1 MFGMKSRGQ
10 SGPERDLGFG
20 SALASESGARLL
32 NQDGSFNTQRVGLG
46 PLASLH
52 LYDALLTIS
61 WPRFL
66 ALVAIAYLGSNVI
79 FAFAYMALGPE
90 ALTGALELS
99 PSNFPRAF
107 FFSVHTLST
116 VGYGSIVPASVAA
129 NALMTIESV
138 FGIFGVALTTGLVF
152 ARFARPTAKILF
164 SKNALIAPYRG
175 ERGLMFR
182 IANQRSTQII
192 ELEATVT
199 FSRMVEEDGRRI
211 RRFYPLALERQK
223 VVFFPLAWTIV
234 HPINRDS
241 PFHDLTGE
249 ECLRS
254 EAEILVLL
262 KGIDETFSQIVH
274 ARSSYTAEE
283 IQWSSKFSDLH
294 LREGEHVV
302 GIDLG
307 RLSDFEPVTAFTK

>member
-1 MFGMKSRGQ
+1 MFGMNPRGQ
-10 SGPERDLGFG
+10 REPERDLGFG
-20 SALASESGARLL
+20 SALASGSGARLL
-32 NQDGSFNTQRVGLG
+32 NQDGSFNTRRVGLG

-61 WPRFL
+61 WARFL
-66 ALVAIAYLGSNVI
+66 ALVATAYLASNVA
-79 FAFAYMALGPE
+79 FALAYMALGPA
-90 ALTGALELS
+90 ALTGALEAS
-99 PSNFPRAF
+99 ASTFPRAF

-164 SKNALIAPYRG
+164 SKNALVAPYRG
-175 ERGLMFR
+175 EHGLMFR

-199 FSRMVEEDGRRI
+199 FSRMVEEDGRPI

-241 PFHDLTGE
+241 PFYDLTGE
-249 ECLRS
+249 ECIRS
-254 EAEILVLL
+254 DAEILVLL
-262 KGIDETFSQIVH
+262 KGIDETFSQTVH

-283 IQWSSKFSDLH
+283 ILWSSKFSDLH
-294 LREGEHVV
+294 LREGEHIV

-307 RLSDFEPVTAFTK
+307 RLSDFETAN

>member
-1 MFGMKSRGQ
+1 MFGMKPRGQ
-10 SGPERDLGFG
+10 REPEHDLGFG
-20 SALASESGARLL
+20 SALASDSGARLL
-32 NQDGSFNTQRVGLG
+32 NQDGSFNTRRVGLG

-66 ALVAIAYLGSNVI
+66 ALVATAYLASNVA
-79 FAFAYMALGPE
+79 FAFAYMALGPA
-90 ALTGALELS
+90 ALTGALEAS
-99 PSNFPRAF
+99 ASTFSRAF

-129 NALMTIESV
+129 NALMTIESLFGL
-138 FGIFGVALTTGLVF
+138 FGIALTTGLVF

-164 SKNALIAPYRG
+164 SKNALVAPYRG

-192 ELEATVT
+192 ELEATVA
-199 FSRMVEEDGRRI
+199 FSRMVEEDGLRI

-241 PFHDLTGE
+241 PFYDLTGE

-254 EAEILVLL
+254 DAELLVLL
-262 KGIDETFSQIVH
+262 KGIDETFSQTVH

-283 IQWSSKFSDLH
+283 ILWSSKFSDLH
-294 LREGEHVV
+294 LREGEHIV

-307 RLSDFEPVTAFTK
+307 RLSDFEAAN

>member
-1 MFGMKSRGQ
+1 MFGMKPRGQ
-10 SGPERDLGFG
+10 REPERDLGFG
-20 SALASESGARLL
+20 SALASDSGARLL
-32 NQDGSFNTQRVGLG
+32 NQDGSFNTRRVGLG

-52 LYDALLTIS
+52 LFDALLTMS

-66 ALVAIAYLGSNVI
+66 ALVAIAYLVSNVG
-79 FAFAYMALGPE
+79 FALAYMALGPE
-90 ALTGALELS
+90 ALEGALDVS
-99 PSNFPRAF
+99 ASTFPRAF

-164 SKNALIAPYRG
+164 SKNALVAPYRG

-192 ELEATVT
+192 ELEATVA

-241 PFHDLTGE
+241 PFYDLTSE
-249 ECLRS
+249 ECIRS
-254 EAEILVLL
+254 DAEILVLL
-262 KGIDETFSQIVH
+262 KGIDETFSQTVH

-283 IQWSSKFSDLH
+283 ILWSSKFSDLY
-294 LREGEHVV
+294 LREGGHIV

-307 RLSDFEPVTAFTK
+307 RLSDFERVRAVA

>member
-1 MFGMKSRGQ
+1 M
-10 SGPERDLGFG
+10 
-20 SALASESGARLL
+20 A
-32 NQDGSFNTQRVGLG
+32 
-46 PLASLH
+46 
-52 LYDALLTIS
+52 
-61 WPRFL
+61 RFL
-66 ALVAIAYLGSNVI
+66 ALVAAAYLASNVA
-79 FAFAYMALGPE
+79 FAFAYMALGPA
-90 ALTGALELS
+90 ALTGALEAS
-99 PSNFPRAF
+99 ASIFPRAF

-129 NALMTIESV
+129 NALMTIESLFGL
-138 FGIFGVALTTGLVF
+138 FGIALTTGLVF

-164 SKNALIAPYRG
+164 SKNALVAPYRG

-192 ELEATVT
+192 ELEATVA
-199 FSRMVEEDGRRI
+199 FSRMVEEDGLRI

-241 PFHDLTGE
+241 PFYDLTGE
-249 ECLRS
+249 ECIRS
-254 EAEILVLL
+254 DAEILVLL
-262 KGIDETFSQIVH
+262 KGIDETFSQTVH

-283 IQWSSKFSDLH
+283 ILWSSKFSDLY
-294 LREGEHVV
+294 LREGEHIV

-307 RLSDFEPVTAFTK
+307 RLSDFEAAN